1 MNRPASAPFELMFL
15 SVLYKTLIAMSLKT
29 DRNILIIQTEETN
42 ASSIPAN
49 SCLKT
54 QECAGYFFNIKTN
67 AFAASP
73 FLFLYRR
80 CAPAAH

>member
-1 MNRPASAPFELMFL
+1 MNRPASAFFELMFL

-49 SCLKT
+49 YYYIFS
-54 QECAGYFFNIKTN
+54 G
-67 AFAASP
+67 
-73 FLFLYRR
+73 
-80 CAPAAH
+80 